1 MSKAF
6 LIWIDPDIQ
15 GSEYDSYV
23 NQIKGT
29 GKYEVSTFL
38 SIEKAFPKI
47 FEIKFDDTIIIISGK
62 IYKDFF
68 KKLQHS
74 LEKLFVIPQIII
86 FCEYK
91 DLLKIKKEE
100 EPFPLF
106 EKNFVFSN
114 FSDVMKQLSID
125 NLLEYFSRNE
135 KFIFEYCN
143 SIESLCLPLNYHQLM
158 SKPTNDEILKFNFFL
173 HQNYLDLNNNDI
185 IKLLNQTFKNCIP
198 IELLVKYWLRLY
210 SFNEFS
216 DEVNKELREQIGNKF
231 DVYVRLLYYSLNK
244 RYIQPVI
251 NKNFFKGGIITN
263 KEIDIINNF
272 INNKK
277 YNIPG
282 AYCYSKIFLS
292 FSLKREIALDLIKI
306 NKEKLKNDENLVL
319 FQIETGNDYYDQEY
333 CSNADISQM
342 SYFPDREE
350 VLFFPFSCF
359 EVIQSEKKTRFEA
372 SYQLIRLRYL
382 GKYRDLIPKNLFDC
396 KNIPVTKFS
405 QNIFKSTITDN
416 NLKKII
422 IKNNPQLGDSQQHVN
437 VTYNIPVKTN
447 ENSNIINKDS
457 NNYDKNVT
465 KNVKTTVIKGDGYT
479 RIITITTTKTKYT
492 TKNNDNKNNN
502 INNEI
507 NDNVQPIVEE
517 SKNE

>member
-1 MSKAF
+1 MSKEF

-29 GKYEVSTFL
+29 GKYEVSTYL
-38 SIEKAFPKI
+38 TIEKAFPKI
-47 FEIKFDDTIIIISGK
+47 KEIKFNDTTIIISGK
-62 IYKDFF
+62 IYKEFF
-68 KKLQHS
+68 KQLQHS
-74 LEKLFVIPQIII
+74 LKDIYVIPQIII

-91 DLLKIKKEE
+91 DINKIKKEE
-100 EPFPLF
+100 EPYPLF
-106 EKNFVFSN
+106 EKNFIFYK
-114 FSDVMKQLSID
+114 FEDVMKQLSID

-173 HQNYLDLNNNDI
+173 HENYLDLNNNDI

-198 IELLVKYWLRLY
+198 IELIVKYWLRLY

-457 NNYDKNVT
+457 NIIDKNE
-465 KNVKTTVIKGDGYT
+465 N
-479 RIITITTTKTKYT
+479 
-492 TKNNDNKNNN
+492 
-502 INNEI
+502 
-507 NDNVQPIVEE
+507 
-517 SKNE
+517 

>member
-173 HQNYLDLNNNDI
+173 HENYLDLNNNDI

-198 IELLVKYWLRLY
+198 IELIVKYWLRLY

-447 ENSNIINKDS
+447 ENSNIINKNS
-457 NNYDKNVT
+457 NIYDKNVT
-465 KNVKTTVIKGDGYT
+465 KDVKTT
-479 RIITITTTKTKYT
+479 
-492 TKNNDNKNNN
+492 NNN

-507 NDNVQPIVEE
+507 NDNVQPIEE